1 VKAYRMDYADPYAA
15 AQAIRDLY
23 RPDRSRPE
31 DEVRV
36 SADWGSQSLIVSAT
50 AEMHQQI
57 AELVQQMDRQEE
69 AGLVGRIIEVS
80 NIGAEQV
87 AQALR
92 EAFADKMRA
101 SGKAQPQISVSN
113 PRGTNRLVVRANEA
127 DFQEVK
133 ALVELLDQPPSE
145 RPDSPQIIPLK
156 TANASQLASSLTR
169 VFTEPARGTPG
180 RAPETVPL
188 IMADESSKSL
198 IVRARPAEFEEIAA
212 MVARLDTEEATQQGV
227 IELIPVS
234 EAIDAVDLARTLEQ
248 AINQGENQLAQ
259 AQPGTRPRHVTIR
272 GDERASALIVA
283 GSPSQFDQVRLAVKR
298 LEELKPVGQERIMV
312 INVKNMSADDA
323 KRVLE
328 QMIKQTSGSG
338 GQGRRP

>member
-1 VKAYRMDYADPYAA
+1 
-15 AQAIRDLY
+15 
-23 RPDRSRPE
+23 
-31 DEVRV
+31 
-36 SADWGSQSLIVSAT
+36 
-50 AEMHQQI
+50 
-57 AELVQQMDRQEE
+57 
-69 AGLVGRIIEVS
+69 
-80 NIGAEQV
+80 
-87 AQALR
+87 
-92 EAFADKMRA
+92 
-101 SGKAQPQISVSN
+101 
-113 PRGTNRLVVRANEA
+113 
-127 DFQEVK
+127 
-133 ALVELLDQPPSE
+133 
-145 RPDSPQIIPLK
+145 
-156 TANASQLASSLTR
+156 
-169 VFTEPARGTPG
+169 
-180 RAPETVPL
+180 
-188 IMADESSKSL
+188 MADESSKSL
-198 IVRARPAEFEEIAA
+198 IVRARPADFEEIAA
-212 MVARLDTEEATQQGV
+212 LVARLDTEEAAQQGV